1 MQVNALKAMVPDL
14 DSDLKKLPRSTI
26 DIRDQFILLQA
37 MDSCARPILL
47 YKAAAIKEYYRDTG
61 SVFNVANG
69 NYKDCVLQELEW
81 NQRSSGG
88 HDFDYPMDK
97 SLVCCGKNH
106 KSPWIG

>member
-26 DIRDQFILLQA
+26 DIRDQSILLQA

-81 NQRSSGG
+81 NPKVFR
-88 HDFDYPMDK
+88 
-97 SLVCCGKNH
+97 
-106 KSPWIG
+106 WA